1 MSRFGNAPRPCFAR
15 LQRADERTAA
25 GTPAGVLSRGLA
37 RRAAML
43 KEAGDVLTV
52 LPAPGEALHAIITGR
67 YDLLHLVVALLDKLG
82 HAPAVRIA
90 TLSYNGRNL
99 AEMLRL
105 LDEGKVGSLTLLC
118 SAFFRDHNKE
128 LWAETLEDFRQR
140 GQRAAAARSHAK
152 VVTLA
157 TAGGRRLS
165 LEGSAN
171 LRTNS
176 NREQFCLTEDAA
188 LHDWHAG
195 WIDDLVNRHEGDGG
209 DNPGPG

>member
-1 MSRFGNAPRPCFAR
+1 MRFNAPRPTFGRAAPDAVPTPHVGKAAAR
-15 LQRADERTAA
+15 RTALLGQA
-25 GTPAGVLSRGLA
+25 AEALA
-37 RRAAML
+37 
-43 KEAGDVLTV
+43 V
-52 LPAPGEALHAIITGR
+52 LPGPGETLHALMTGR
-67 YDLLHLVVALLDKLG
+67 YDLMHLIAALVTHLG
-82 HAPAVRIA
+82 GVQALRIA

-99 AEMLRL
+99 AEMVAL
-105 LDEGKVGSLTLLC
+105 LDAGRVQTLTLLC
-118 SAFFRDHNKE
+118 SAFFRDRNKE
-128 LWAETLEDFRQR
+128 LWEETLEAFRGR

-176 NREQFCLTEDAA
+176 NREQFSLTNDAA

-195 WIDDLVNRHEGDGG
+195 WIDQLVSQHEGDESDHSGTG
-209 DNPGPG
+209 